1 MYKYYYICDENGK
14 SNCVIRS
21 FCKLYNDNYKNVYN
35 ELCSIQ
41 KGINSKSFNDIEVF
55 EEYMKRH
62 NTFAIDTEKEK
73 LIKELEFDNDSYII
87 FCWDKN
93 DYYHM
98 VPIINNI
105 IYDKSD
111 KCLDLFPITIYKY
124 NKK

>member
-21 FCKLYNDNYKNVYN
+21 FCKLYDYDYKNVYN

-41 KGINSKSFNDIEVF
+41 KEINSKSFNDIEVF

-62 NTFAIDTEKEK
+62 NTFAVEVEKDK
-73 LIKELEFDNDSYII
+73 LIKELDFDNGSYII
-87 FCWDKN
+87 FCWDKGE
-93 DYYHM
+93 YYHM
-98 VPIINNI
+98 VPVINNI

-111 KCLDLFPITIYKY
+111 KCLDLFTITIYKY

>member
-98 VPIINNI
+98 IPVINNI
-105 IYDKSD
+105 K
-111 KCLDLFPITIYKY
+111 
-124 NKK
+124 